1 MSNQQN
7 QINKEVVWDFW
18 QKLNHV
24 GVANVPDVVRAA
36 VHDDVDWNVSA
47 PIDRIVGVEASI
59 SDFWLPLLHAFPDLQ
74 HRPYIF
80 MGGIDEGS
88 KLYATNGRRAVGFRL
103 RVSDRQLRERLA
115 RDSRHRE
122 KD

>member
-36 VHDDVDWNVSA
+36 VHDDVEWNVSA

-59 SDFWLPLLHAFPDLQ
+59 SGFWLPLLHAFPDLKTPALCL
-74 HRPYIF
+74 H
-80 MGGIDEGS
+80 
-88 KLYATNGRRAVGFRL
+88 GR
-103 RVSDRQLRERLA
+103 
-115 RDSRHRE
+115 H
-122 KD
+122 